1 MNASSTCPEC
11 GKPVASNSLQGLCP
25 ACMMKVGLGT
35 HTCETEPDATQTA
48 NAAIKRPPALAE
60 IAKLF
65 PQLEILE
72 CLGCGGMGAVYKA
85 RQPRLDRLVALKVL
99 TRDRAEPA
107 RDARFTERF
116 EREARALAKLSH
128 PNIVAVHEFGE
139 AGGLP
144 YLIMEYVD
152 GLNLRQLERANQLSP
167 HETLQIVP
175 QLCEALQFAH
185 DAGVVHRDIKPE
197 NILLDTKGRVKV
209 ADFGIARI
217 LGRERRT
224 GTLTEGQQVIGTPHY
239 MAPEQVEKPQA
250 VDHRADIY
258 SLGVVFYEMLTG
270 ELPLGKFAPPS
281 SIVRID
287 VRLDEVVL
295 RALEKQPE
303 RRYQQASEVK
313 TDVETIAGPDRPQGG
328 EPLAGQAEARPK
340 PPRPDTAA
348 SPPSIARESVA
359 AALFLGPPLLCLW
372 FLFASPFVLDV
383 EALLPSGFIVFPV
396 SAILGAALA
405 WLVLRPNRRDA
416 HPARWAALAV
426 AAAIVWGL
434 SLPLGGG
441 GMVLAHRLSQEPNW
455 YPAGG
460 KALFTAG
467 VLGAALLMIA
477 GAMLLGGLDLWRT
490 RRAGSPLRGRHPAW
504 GAVGFWPA
512 CLVLMA
518 AFLVPSLANKSKA
531 LKAGSASEESNVRL
545 RQGGASTTLT
555 PAASLPAGFSFL
567 DPRMEP
573 GSVAIVGKVTRP
585 DGAPAG
591 GARVLAFRAQ
601 RWEWGVRE
609 TTTGADGSYEL
620 RNLPSGFLLLVAVD
634 GLMLKHRWV
643 MVGDDMPYDPRVEP
657 MRAKANPLRSDFR
670 LAELGPQTT
679 TGRVLDAD
687 GQPVPGAWIL
697 SGHSLE
703 TYGLSFAL
711 PTMTDTNGAFTLRHP
726 AGSMLYGPLFAFAAG
741 HAPAVTQDIV
751 PSSGNT
757 FVLDGG
763 ARIAGKVRRKGSD
776 QAAADLTVTLRA
788 RRPELPP
795 IRSRT
800 DFNGAFVFER
810 LAPLNYA
817 IEIDDADKGLTLVE
831 PREINLLQSRAV
843 EGLDLL
849 VSPGASVSGKISVQE
864 TGQPI
869 PGLRVWAEDGHRGIP
884 LRETRTGDA
893 GTYALGRLPAG
904 QLTVQCE
911 VPFVHEHVGAEDE
924 PEFPTRKEV
933 SLQPDESVS
942 GVIFKFL
949 RGATVSGHVTDS
961 AGKPIG
967 GARVAANNFQ
977 GEFPPRRYSTRQ
989 TLTDTNGAY
998 CLDGFV
1004 LTHGSWRILV
1014 STEGYGRLVSEQ
1026 LPLTGNLAGLNL
1038 VLEPAAMISGR
1049 AVYTDGEPVRDQII
1063 GLEPID
1069 GQRRR
1074 PMPDWTWTDEDG
1086 RFAFREGAY
1095 PYVYCFTLN
1104 PPLRATN
1111 DPIRI
1116 EGTNTVQVNMV
1127 FPVGRKT
1134 AERDTPRRTDPALGT
1149 NAYVAGR
1156 VIDTTG
1162 RVHSGLALDFVST
1175 NPPRDADGSPQHSG
1189 IYNVPVDAQGR
1200 FWIPQAAPGRYWVKV
1215 HRLPGSAG
1223 PTCAQ
1228 IAQRERLVLTPGERI
1243 ENLDVRILPPD
1254 ACAISG
1260 TVLDDRG
1267 RPRAGVRVESY
1278 IPHDRHWMTQTDPQG
1293 RFRLES
1299 LNGIGR
1305 DPIQLAIDAYQL
1317 RDVPIGTNLTFIIP
1331 EPGAISGTLV
1341 DMHGHPFEQPFEIE
1355 VNRVTRLDCPA
1366 VAWETNAKLTRR
1378 NAVGSFDLANV
1389 PPGRV
1394 VLEIKV
1400 GNRRQWSEITV
1411 QPGQA
1416 ANLTLTLEPPCVFQG
1431 TARFTPPVGS
1441 LQAIHLEAVH
1451 SESGQW
1457 MGYIKTDTS
1466 GAFRTDTWPAGEY
1479 IVRATSDTRSVGEGL
1494 GIAHNA
1500 DKFYQTKTVRLEHG
1514 RTVREDFTVAGSA
1527 TIRGVIRSAEE
1538 DYLYVL
1544 IQLREVEASAP
1555 PDYWTRS
1562 PAVSERVV
1570 RQTLLRRSG
1579 DEYVLHAVPPGQWEL
1594 VALGLTTERM
1604 IPWAKLA
1611 HASTMVTV
1619 GKAETRTLNLSLSQS
1634 VP

>member
-1 MNASSTCPEC
+1 
-11 GKPVASNSLQGLCP
+11 
-25 ACMMKVGLGT
+25 MMKVGLAT
-35 HTCETEPDATQTA
+35 RTCEAGPGDPQATDPQT
-48 NAAIKRPPALAE
+48 RPPPALAE

-99 TRDRAEPA
+99 TRDRAEGA

-116 EREARALAKLSH
+116 EREARALAKLNH

-144 YLIMEYVD
+144 YFIMEYVD
-152 GLNLRQLERANQLSP
+152 GLNLRQLERASQLTP
-167 HETLQIVP
+167 REALQIVP
-175 QLCEALQFAH
+175 KLCEALQFAH

-209 ADFGIARI
+209 ADFGIAKI

-239 MAPEQVEKPQA
+239 MAPEQIEKPQA

-281 SIVRID
+281 SVVRVD

-313 TDVETIAGPDRPQGG
+313 TDVETIAGPGGPKGG
-328 EPLAGQAEARPK
+328 EPRVREAEASPK
-340 PPRPDTAA
+340 PPRPDTGA
-348 SPPSIARESVA
+348 SSRSLARESVA
-359 AALFLGPPLLCLW
+359 AGLFLAPPLLCLW
-372 FLFASPFVLDV
+372 FLFAGPVVLDAEV
-383 EALLPSGFIVFPV
+383 LLPSGFIAFPI

-405 WLVLRPNRRDA
+405 WLALGWNRRDA
-416 HPARWAALAV
+416 DPARWAALAV

-441 GMVLAHRLSQEPNW
+441 GMVIGYLLAQEPNW
-455 YPAGG
+455 NPGG
-460 KALFTAG
+460 GEALFTVG
-467 VLGAALLMIA
+467 VFGAALLMVA

-490 RRAGSPLRGRHPAW
+490 RRAGGQLRSRHAAW
-504 GAVGFWPA
+504 GVVGFWPA

-518 AFLVPSLANKSKA
+518 AFLVPSSANKSKA
-531 LKAGSASEESNVRL
+531 VKAGAAIEESYVRL
-545 RQGGASTTLT
+545 RQGRTSTTPT
-555 PAASLPAGFSFL
+555 TAASLPAGFSFL
-567 DPRMEP
+567 YPRMER
-573 GSVAIVGKVTRP
+573 GSAAIVGKVTRS

-591 GARVLAFRAQ
+591 GARVLAFRGQ

-620 RNLPSGFLLLVAVD
+620 RDLPSGFVLLVAVE

-643 MVGDDMPYDPRVEP
+643 MVGDDMPYDPRVEA
-657 MRAKANPLRSDFR
+657 MRAKVNPLRSDFR

-679 TGRVLDAD
+679 TGRVLDTD
-687 GQPVPGAWIL
+687 GQPVRGAWIL
-697 SGHSLE
+697 SGHNLE
-703 TYGLSFAL
+703 AYGLSFAL
-711 PTMTDTNGAFTLRHP
+711 QTMTDTNGEFTMRHP
-726 AGSMLYGPLFAFAAG
+726 AGSMLYGPLFTFAAG
-741 HAPAVTQDIV
+741 HAPAVTQDTV

-763 ARIAGKVRRKGSD
+763 ARIAGKVRLKGSD
-776 QAAADLTVTLRA
+776 QAAANLTVTLRA

-800 DFNGAFVFER
+800 DLDGAFVFER
-810 LAPLNYA
+810 LAPLSYA
-817 IEIDDADKGLTLVE
+817 LEIDDADKGLTLVE
-831 PREINLLQSRAV
+831 PREVNLLQSRTV
-843 EGLDLL
+843 EGIELL
-849 VSPGASVSGKISVQE
+849 VSPGASVSGRITVQE
-864 TGQPI
+864 TGDPI
-869 PGLRVWAEDGHRGIP
+869 AGLRVWAEDSHREIP
-884 LRETRTGDA
+884 LRETRTGKD
-893 GTYALGRLPAG
+893 GTYGLGRLPAG
-904 QLTVQCE
+904 RLTVQCE

-924 PEFPTRKEV
+924 PEFPTRKQV
-933 SLQPDESVS
+933 SVRPDESAS
-942 GVIFKFL
+942 GVSFKFL
-949 RGATVSGHVTDS
+949 RGATVSGRVTDS
-961 AGKPIG
+961 AGQPIV

-998 CLDGFV
+998 RLDGFV
-1004 LTHGSWRILV
+1004 LTQGSWRILV
-1014 STEGYGRLVSEQ
+1014 SAEGYGRLMSER
-1026 LPLTGNLAGLNL
+1026 LLLTGNLVGLNL
-1038 VLEPAAMISGR
+1038 ALEPAAMISGR
-1049 AVYTDGEPVRDQII
+1049 AVDIDGDPIRGQFI

-1069 GQRRR
+1069 GQHRR

-1095 PYVYCFTLN
+1095 PYVYYFTLN
-1104 PPLRATN
+1104 PAPRATN

-1116 EGTNTVQVNMV
+1116 EGTNAVQVDVV

-1134 AERDTPRRTDPALGT
+1134 AEHDTPPRTDSALDT
-1149 NAYVAGR
+1149 SAYVAGR

-1175 NPPRDADGSPQHSG
+1175 NPPRDADGSPQRSG

-1200 FWIPQAAPGRYWVKV
+1200 FWIPQAGPGRYWVKV
-1215 HRLPGSAG
+1215 YRPTGSAG
-1223 PTCAQ
+1223 PPCAQ
-1228 IAQRERLVLTPGERI
+1228 TAQRERLVLNPGERL
-1243 ENLDVRILPPD
+1243 ENLDVRILPPE

-1260 TVLDDRG
+1260 TVLNG
-1267 RPRAGVRVESY
+1267 QGKPRTGVPVESY

-1305 DPIQLAIDAYQL
+1305 DPIQLLIGAYQL
-1317 RDVPIGTNLTFIIP
+1317 RDVPIGTNLTFVIP
-1331 EPGAISGTLV
+1331 EPGAISGTVV
-1341 DMHGHPFEQPFEIE
+1341 DMQGRPVEQPFEIE
-1355 VNRVTRLDCPA
+1355 VNRVHRLDCPA
-1366 VAWETNAKLTRR
+1366 VAFETMAKLTKR
-1378 NAVGSFDLANV
+1378 NEPGSFDLANV

-1394 VLEIKV
+1394 VLEIRV
-1400 GNRRQWSEITV
+1400 GNRRQWSEIMV

-1416 ANLTLTLEPPCVFQG
+1416 TNLTLTLQPPCVFEG
-1431 TARFTPPVGS
+1431 TARFTPPGGAP
-1441 LQAIHLEAVH
+1441 QAIHLEAVH
-1451 SESGQW
+1451 RESGQW
-1457 MGYIKTDTS
+1457 MGYIKADTS
-1466 GAFRTDTWPAGEY
+1466 GAFRTDMWPAGEY
-1479 IVRATSDTRSVGEGL
+1479 LVRATSDTRPVGEGL
-1494 GIAHNA
+1494 HIAHNA
-1500 DKFYQTKTVRLEHG
+1500 DKFYQTKTVRLEPG
-1514 RTVREDFTVAGSA
+1514 RTVKEDFTVVGSA
-1527 TIRGVIRSAEE
+1527 TIRGVIRSAED

-1544 IQLREVEASAP
+1544 IQLREVGASTP

-1562 PAVSERVV
+1562 PAVTERVV
-1570 RQTLLRRSG
+1570 RQTLVRRSG

-1594 VALGLTTERM
+1594 VAFGLATERM

-1611 HASTMVTV
+1611 HTSTVVTV
-1619 GKAETRTLNLSLSQS
+1619 GEGETRTLNLSLSQT